1 MGDGMQRRCGSML
14 RAVAEPAGLATLLAL
29 ILSGCG
35 FALSDRIHH
44 TVNPAEQP
52 VARCHADDRA
62 EPADRILGIALSG
75 GGSRAAVFGAAV
87 LEALAEH
94 GVLGQVSHLSSV
106 SGGSLAASYYLAH
119 PPACEESATGEA
131 AQACWRDYFSQFKSK
146 MRVNYRARMHGR
158 NAAPTRFSSPTR
170 RATSLQE
177 VFDKHFLDGI
187 TFGELGSRPV
197 LLINAT
203 IYDETRRFV
212 FSNVCLPEGPAG
224 RPVGSTADGG
234 KRYLIMAEKA
244 LAQRALQAH
253 TFSLPRC
260 ARPVPGDLPVSLAVV
275 ASASFPP
282 LTGPV
287 SIQTTSGCDG
297 GDPVWWH
304 LGDGGVIENSGTD
317 SLEEVLL
324 RRLVDSGPA
333 LEKALILSVDAGSH
347 PDPEKLK
354 RIENFEMYS
363 TPARASL
370 VVDSPRV
377 RGQAYHD
384 IFWGELLD
392 ELAKEGIGY
401 EKITFQHSEA
411 ALEDLPESC
420 DEEILEEGTIRD
432 HMLEIKTDLQID
444 ECDADLLEIAAHRIV
459 HATFDAETARRL
471 TSEGFP
477 IDTARACA
485 MTHP

>member
-1 MGDGMQRRCGSML
+1 
-14 RAVAEPAGLATLLAL
+14 
-29 ILSGCG
+29 
-35 FALSDRIHH
+35 
-44 TVNPAEQP
+44 
-52 VARCHADDRA
+52 VARCHTDDRA

-131 AQACWRDYFSQFKSK
+131 AQACWRDYFSQFKLK

-317 SLEEVLL
+317 SLEEILL
-324 RRLVDSGPA
+324 RRLTDGGPP
-333 LEKALILSVDAGSH
+333 LEKALILSVDAGAH

-354 RIENFEMYS
+354 RRKNFRMYTNPS
-363 TPARASL
+363 RASL
-370 VVDSPRV
+370 IVDSPRV

-392 ELAKEGIGY
+392 ELEKEGIGY
-401 EKITFQHSEA
+401 EKITLRYSQA
-411 ALEDLPESC
+411 ALDDLPSSC
-420 DEEILEEGTIRD
+420 GGTQSGEQAIRELL
-432 HMLEIKTDLQID
+432 LEISTDFKID
-444 ECDADLLEIAAHRIV
+444 DCDADLLEMAAHQLV
-459 HATFDAETARRL
+459 HDTFDDEAARRL
-471 TSEGFP
+471 RSEG
-477 IDTARACA
+477 ISIHTGRECA
-485 MTHP
+485 MAH